1 MQEYLQLLTFVVVG
15 VALLS
20 FGFTLFVGH
29 WGKMRL
35 NREDPLKGLSRV
47 SSSDPQ
53 SCPICSSK
61 LKKGDLVKTLA
72 FPSITGGKDRLMHI
86 RGCAYCINGGI
97 ERNCPVCGVSLA
109 LDDILVARIFER
121 PHHRAHV
128 HIIGCN
134 KCRRVGTIN

>member
-1 MQEYLQLLTFVVVG
+1 MQEYLQLLTFVIVG

-20 FGFTLFVGH
+20 FGFTLFIGQ
-29 WGKMRL
+29 WAKMRS
-35 NREDPLKGLSRV
+35 NRDDWPREEK
-47 SSSDPQ
+47 SSSEFQ
-53 SCPICSSK
+53 ACPLCSTK

-72 FPSITGGKDRLMHI
+72 FPSITGGKDRLMHV
-86 RGCAYCINGGI
+86 RGCAYCLNGGRG
-97 ERNCPVCGVSLA
+97 RNCPVCGVSLS

>member
-20 FGFTLFVGH
+20 FGFTLFMGH
-29 WGKMRL
+29 FGKMRSSR
-35 NREDPLKGLSRV
+35 NDPLRGLTKE
-47 SSSDPQ
+47 SSSEFQ
-53 SCPICSSK
+53 ACPICSTK

-72 FPSITGGKDRLMHI
+72 FPSITGGKDRLMHV
-86 RGCAYCINGGI
+86 RGCAYCIDGRKA
-97 ERNCPVCGVSLA
+97 RNCPVCGTSLS
-109 LDDILVARIFER
+109 LTDILVARIFER
-121 PHHRAHV
+121 AHHRAHV